1 MFFQLDELLRWL
13 GLTVFEI
20 WIALVCFI
28 AFTVLLTLKVEGI
41 FGESDPNLIEP
52 KIDQSNHDLLSTDSR
67 SNVSWWIVF
76 SPLFISDAL
85 NAYFCV
91 IVFIRMC
98 LEVRFL
104 CNFLAKR
111 FLKIYIVSSQQ
122 FLNIY

>member
-41 FGESDPNLIEP
+41 FGESDSNLIEP

-91 IVFIRMC
+91 M
-98 LEVRFL
+98 
-104 CNFLAKR
+104 
-111 FLKIYIVSSQQ
+111 VSKYAPRTH
-122 FLNIY
+122 FPTFKGY